1 MAGTYLLQGLVIFTV
16 PKIQTMMKSLKT
28 ALFGLFFL
36 AAIALQAQPPKTP
49 ATPGTTFGDV
59 ISAENAT
66 GVAELPALMADKQMT
81 DVKIEGKVLDVCPKK
96 GCWLSLEM
104 PDKSV
109 TFVKF
114 KDYGF
119 FVPLELIGK
128 TVVLEGQAKKIE
140 TSVAELK
147 HYAEDAKKSKEEI
160 DAITEP
166 KKEIRVTA
174 NGVLVVK

>member
-1 MAGTYLLQGLVIFTV
+1 
-16 PKIQTMMKSLKT
+16 MKSFKIS
-28 ALFGLFFL
+28 LFGLFFL
-36 AAIALQAQPPKTP
+36 AAIALQAQPPKTS
-49 ATPGTTFGDV
+49 ANPGTIFGET
-59 ISAENAT
+59 ITAESATA
-66 GVAELPALMADKQMT
+66 VAELPDLMADKQMA
-81 DVKIEGKVLDVCPKK
+81 DVKIEGRVLDVCPKK

-128 TVVLEGQAKKIE
+128 TVVVEGQAKKIE

-147 HYAEDAKKSKEEI
+147 HYAEDARKSKEEI

-166 KKEIRVTA
+166 KKEIRLTA
-174 NGVLVVK
+174 NGVLVIK

>member
-1 MAGTYLLQGLVIFTV
+1 
-16 PKIQTMMKSLKT
+16 MKSLKIS
-28 ALFGLFFL
+28 LFSLL
-36 AAIALQAQPPKTP
+36 LVMAVCAQAQPPKTP
-49 ATPGTTFGDV
+49 ATPGTTFGEAVTADH
-59 ISAENAT
+59 AT
-66 GVAELPALMADKQMT
+66 AVAELPVLMADKQMA

-109 TFVKF
+109 VFVKF

-119 FVPLELIGK
+119 FVPLEMIGK

-166 KKEIRVTA
+166 KKEIRLTA
-174 NGVLVVK
+174 KGVLVVK

>member
-1 MAGTYLLQGLVIFTV
+1 
-16 PKIQTMMKSLKT
+16 MKSFKI

-36 AAIALQAQPPKTP
+36 AAIAVQAQPPKTP
-49 ATPGTTFGDV
+49 ATPGTTFGTA
-59 ISAENAT
+59 ITAENAT
-66 GVAELPALMADKQMT
+66 AVSELPALMADKQLA

-109 TFVKF
+109 VFVKF

-119 FVPLELIGK
+119 FVPLEMIGK
-128 TVVLEGQAKKIE
+128 TVVLEGQAKKVE
-140 TSVAELK
+140 TSVEELK

-160 DAITEP
+160 AAITEP

>member
-1 MAGTYLLQGLVIFTV
+1 
-16 PKIQTMMKSLKT
+16 MKSFKISLFS
-28 ALFGLFFL
+28 ALLL
-36 AAIALQAQPPKTP
+36 MAIAVQAQPPKTP
-49 ATPGTTFGDV
+49 ATPGTTFGTV
-59 ISAENAT
+59 ITADKAVA
-66 GVAELPALMADKQMT
+66 VAELPKLMADKELA
-81 DVKIEGKVLDVCPKK
+81 DVKITGKVLDVCPKK

-104 PDKSV
+104 PDKST

-128 TVVLEGQAKKIE
+128 EVVLEGQAKKIE
-140 TSVAELK
+140 TSVEELK

-166 KKEIRVTA
+166 KKEIRLTA

>member
-1 MAGTYLLQGLVIFTV
+1 
-16 PKIQTMMKSLKT
+16 MKSFKIT
-28 ALFGLFFL
+28 LFAFL
-36 AAIALQAQPPKTP
+36 LLTVLSTQAQPPKTP
-49 ATPGTTFGDV
+49 ATPGTTFGETVTAD
-59 ISAENAT
+59 NAT
-66 GVAELPALMADKQMT
+66 AVAELPSLMADKQLT
-81 DVKIEGKVLDVCPKK
+81 DVKVEGKVLDVCPKK

-128 TVVLEGQAKKIE
+128 TVVVEGQAKKIE
-140 TSVAELK
+140 TSVDELK

-160 DAITEP
+160 AAITEP
-166 KKEIRVTA
+166 KKEIRLTA

>member
-1 MAGTYLLQGLVIFTV
+1 
-16 PKIQTMMKSLKT
+16 MKSFKI

-36 AAIALQAQPPKTP
+36 AAIAVQAQPPKTP
-49 ATPGTTFGDV
+49 ATPGTTFGTT
-59 ISAENAT
+59 ITAENAT
-66 GVAELPALMADKQMT
+66 AVSELPALMADKQLA

-104 PDKSV
+104 PDKSI

-114 KDYGF
+114 KDYAF

-128 TVVLEGQAKKIE
+128 TVVVEGQAKKIE
-140 TSVAELK
+140 TSVDELK

-160 DAITEP
+160 AAITEP
-166 KKEIRVTA
+166 KKEIRLTA

>member
-1 MAGTYLLQGLVIFTV
+1 
-16 PKIQTMMKSLKT
+16 MKSVKI
-28 ALFGLFFL
+28 ALFSLFLL
-36 AAIALQAQPPKTP
+36 AAIATQAQPPQTP
-49 ATPGTTFGDV
+49 ATPGTTFGTV
-59 ISAENAT
+59 ITAENAT
-66 GVAELPALMADKQMT
+66 AVAELPSLIADKQMA

-128 TVVLEGQAKKIE
+128 TVVVEGQAKKIE
-140 TSVAELK
+140 TSVEELK

-160 DAITEP
+160 EAITEP
-166 KKEIRVTA
+166 KKEIRLTA

>member
-1 MAGTYLLQGLVIFTV
+1 
-16 PKIQTMMKSLKT
+16 MKSVKIIL
-28 ALFGLFFL
+28 LGIFFL
-36 AAIALQAQPPKTP
+36 AAITLQAQPPKTP
-49 ATPGTTFGDV
+49 ATPGTTFGSV
-59 ISAENAT
+59 ITADNAT
-66 GVAELPALMADKQMT
+66 AVAELSTLMANKEMA

-104 PDKSV
+104 PDK
-109 TFVKF
+109 TTLMVKF

-119 FVPLELIGK
+119 FVPVEMIGK
-128 TVVLEGQAKKIE
+128 TVVLEGQAKKVE

-166 KKEIRVTA
+166 KKEIRLTA

>member
-1 MAGTYLLQGLVIFTV
+1 
-16 PKIQTMMKSLKT
+16 MKSLKI
-28 ALFGLFFL
+28 ALFSILFL
-36 AAIALQAQPPKTP
+36 TTVVAQAQPPKTP
-49 ATPGTTFGDV
+49 ATPGTTFGEV
-59 ISAENAT
+59 ITADNAT
-66 GVAELPALMADKQMT
+66 TVAELPNLMADKQMA

-104 PDKSV
+104 PDKSI

-128 TVVLEGQAKKIE
+128 TVVVEGQAKKIE

-147 HYAEDAKKSKEEI
+147 HYAEDAKKSKKEI

-166 KKEIRVTA
+166 KKEIRLTA

>member
-1 MAGTYLLQGLVIFTV
+1 
-16 PKIQTMMKSLKT
+16 MKSKSIFILL
-28 ALFGLFFL
+28 LFV
-36 AAIALQAQPPKTP
+36 AAAVCVNAQPPKTP
-49 ATPGTTFGDV
+49 ATPGTTFGATVTAD
-59 ISAENAT
+59 NAT
-66 GVAELPALMADKQMT
+66 AVAELPNLMADKQQA
-81 DVKIEGKVLDVCPKK
+81 DVKVTGKVLDVCPKK
-96 GCWLSLEM
+96 GCWMTLEL
-104 PDKSV
+104 PDQSTV
-109 TFVKF
+109 FVKF

-160 DAITEP
+160 EAITEP
-166 KKEIRVTA
+166 KKEIRLTA

>member
-1 MAGTYLLQGLVIFTV
+1 
-16 PKIQTMMKSLKT
+16 MKSFKIAFLI
-28 ALFGLFFL
+28 FFL
-36 AAIALQAQPPKTP
+36 FTGLGIQAQPPKTP
-49 ATPGTTFGDV
+49 ATPGTTFGEV
-59 ISAENAT
+59 ITANNSIA
-66 GVAELPALMADKQMT
+66 VSELPTIMADKQQA

-96 GCWLSLEM
+96 GCWMSLEM
-104 PDKSV
+104 PDKSTV
-109 TFVKF
+109 LVKF

-140 TSVAELK
+140 TSVDELK

-160 DAITEP
+160 AAITEP
-166 KKEIRVTA
+166 KKEIRLTA

>member
-1 MAGTYLLQGLVIFTV
+1 
-16 PKIQTMMKSLKT
+16 MKSFKIAFLIFFLFT
-28 ALFGLFFL
+28 AL
-36 AAIALQAQPPKTP
+36 AIQAQPPKTP
-49 ATPGTTFGDV
+49 ATPGTTFGEV
-59 ISAENAT
+59 ITANSSIA
-66 GVAELPALMADKQMT
+66 VSELPAVMADKQQA

-96 GCWLSLEM
+96 GCWMTLEM
-104 PDKSV
+104 PDKSTV
-109 TFVKF
+109 LVKF

-140 TSVAELK
+140 TSVEELK

-160 DAITEP
+160 AAITEP
-166 KKEIRVTA
+166 KKEIRLTA

>member
-1 MAGTYLLQGLVIFTV
+1 MKLFKITLFSLFVLV
-16 PKIQTMMKSLKT
+16 
-28 ALFGLFFL
+28 
-36 AAIALQAQPPKTP
+36 AIVAQAQPPKTSA
-49 ATPGTTFGDV
+49 ATGTVFGET

-66 GVAELPALMADKQMT
+66 PVAELPALMADKQMA
-81 DVKIEGKVLDVCPKK
+81 DVKLEGKVLDVCPKK

-104 PDKSV
+104 PDKSI

-128 TVVLEGQAKKIE
+128 TVVVEGQAKKIE

-166 KKEIRVTA
+166 KKEIRLTA

>member
-1 MAGTYLLQGLVIFTV
+1 
-16 PKIQTMMKSLKT
+16 MKSIRLSL
-28 ALFGLFFL
+28 AVFFIT
-36 AAIALQAQPPKTP
+36 IAVASQAQPPKTP
-49 ATPGTTFGDV
+49 ATPGTTFGESVTADNA
-59 ISAENAT
+59 SAI
-66 GVAELPALMADKQMT
+66 AELPNLLGDKPMAD
-81 DVKIEGKVLDVCPKK
+81 VKVSGKVLDVCPKK
-96 GCWLSLEM
+96 GCWMTLEM
-104 PDKSV
+104 PDKSTV
-109 TFVKF
+109 LVKF

-160 DAITEP
+160 EAITEP
-166 KKEIRVTA
+166 KKEIRLTA

>member
-1 MAGTYLLQGLVIFTV
+1 
-16 PKIQTMMKSLKT
+16 MKSFKIS
-28 ALFGLFFL
+28 LFGLFFL
-36 AAIALQAQPPKTP
+36 AAVALQAQPPKTP
-49 ATPGTTFGDV
+49 ATPGTVFGETITV
-59 ISAENAT
+59 ENAKE
-66 GVAELPALMADKQMT
+66 VSELPALMADQQMA
-81 DVKIEGKVLDVCPKK
+81 DVKLTGKVLDVCPKK

-104 PDKSV
+104 PDKSI

-128 TVVLEGQAKKIE
+128 TVVVEGQAKKIE

-166 KKEIRVTA
+166 KKEIRLTA

>member
-1 MAGTYLLQGLVIFTV
+1 
-16 PKIQTMMKSLKT
+16 MMKSFKI
-28 ALFGLFFL
+28 ALFSILFL
-36 AAIALQAQPPKTP
+36 TAVALQAQPPKTP
-49 ATPGTTFGDV
+49 ATPGTVFGTT
-59 ISAENAT
+59 ITAENAT
-66 GVAELPALMADKQMT
+66 AVAELPTIMADKQLA

-104 PDKSV
+104 PDKSI

-147 HYAEDAKKSKEEI
+147 HYAEDAKRSKEEI

-174 NGVLVVK
+174 VGVLVLK

>member
-1 MAGTYLLQGLVIFTV
+1 
-16 PKIQTMMKSLKT
+16 MKSFKIS
-28 ALFGLFFL
+28 LFGLFFL
-36 AAIALQAQPPKTP
+36 AAVVLQAQPPKTP
-49 ATPGTTFGDV
+49 ATPGTVFGETITV
-59 ISAENAT
+59 ENAKE
-66 GVAELPALMADKQMT
+66 VSELPALMADQQMA
-81 DVKIEGKVLDVCPKK
+81 DVKLTGKVLDVCPKK

-104 PDKSV
+104 PDKSI

-128 TVVLEGQAKKIE
+128 TVVVEGQAKKIE

-166 KKEIRVTA
+166 KKEIRLTA